1 MRIYLQELRQ
11 IVMSRAYTIQSMII
25 TLERKGKSM
34 RGSDDIR
41 LRRMQQLGEMKMR
54 ERMVEMERRG
64 QGMRKKDSN
73 PRVPVLYGAI
83 FLIIMLLTIV
93 VMIMLHAW

>member
-11 IVMSRAYTIQSMII
+11 IVMGRAYIIQSMII

-34 RGSDDIR
+34 RDFNDMR
-41 LRRMQQLGEMKMR
+41 QMQQIMEMKMR

-64 QGMRKKDSN
+64 QGMRKRDSN
-73 PRVPVLYGAI
+73 PRVPVLYGVI
-83 FLIIMLLTIV
+83 LLIIMLLTIV